1 MSIVIVVIT
10 EISYFFVLA
19 SDFVSRNLSYM
30 RIFSRGIYGMRATKV
45 EFGVKKLST
54 RNIYSVTHYLIFGFS
69 LLYYNFL
76 RSIRLVFFLIS
87 FFRAL
92 PKKDTLRSDAEHI
105 IFIEELK
112 S

>member
-1 MSIVIVVIT
+1 MSIVIVVVT
-10 EISYFFVLA
+10 ERSYFFALA

-54 RNIYSVTHYLIFGFS
+54 RNIYSVTHYLIFGFN

-76 RSIRLVFFLIS
+76 RSIRLILFFDKLFQS
-87 FFRAL
+87 FCRRKIL
-92 PKKDTLRSDAEHI
+92 
-105 IFIEELK
+105 
-112 S
+112 